1 MDSKKTKIWAK
12 ILLSG
17 MMMSLMLSLNIATT
31 ATPAFAA
38 ALSCDNLK
46 TPDIIKAYVIT
57 IMEERINPPST
68 QNAGQKAGQND
79 VNINSNQATQGV
91 LNCFRQTQNDKELYV
106 STCKPS
112 DTTTCQPVQV
122 IYAQSGAGLIYT
134 YIGLIYRW
142 AAGTAGV
149 ITVLYL
155 VVAGVMMASSQGDAA
170 KYEKAKEYIMNSIA
184 GLVLLFLS
192 ALILYTINP
201 NFFTI

>member
-31 ATPAFAA
+31 SAPAFAA
-38 ALSCDNLK
+38 LGCDNLK
-46 TPDIIKAYVIT
+46 KADSIKDYIIT
-57 IMEERINPPST
+57 IMEERINPPGTKS
-68 QNAGQKAGQND
+68 AGQNG
-79 VNINSNQATQGV
+79 VEINTNKDEGV
-91 LNCFRQTQNDKELYV
+91 LNCFRQTTQTDKGPTEQYV
-106 STCKPS
+106 STCKPG
-112 DTTTCQPVQV
+112 DKTTCQPVQV
-122 IYAQSGAGLIYT
+122 IYAKSGASLIFT
-134 YIGLIYRW
+134 YVGLIYRW

-155 VVAGVMMASSQGDAA
+155 VVAGIMMASSQGDAA